1 MKKIFCILSVVLCI
15 LLTGCMSSSY
25 TTVMCVENHTASGYE
40 MTYQKFNSSKNV
52 SLTVPQGEKYLVSG
66 AITTDAG
73 KLTVSIAEKDSG
85 STVFTSD
92 TFEGGGSFDT
102 ELTSGSYIITL
113 TAEEHSGSIELEWV
127 SLGGRQG

>member
-25 TTVMCVENHTASGYE
+25 TAVMCVENHTTRGYE
-40 MTYQKFNSSKNV
+40 MTYQKFDGSKNV
-52 SLTVPQGEKYLVSG
+52 KLTVPQGEKYLVSG
-66 AITTDAG
+66 AITTSAG
-73 KLTVSIAEKDSG
+73 KVSVSIADKDSG

-92 TFEGGGSFDT
+92 TFDSDGSFDA
-102 ELTSGSYIITL
+102 ELTSGSYIIML
-113 TAEEHSGSIELEWV
+113 TAEEHSGSIELGWV